1 MSNHTNLKKE
11 PSECPAKP
19 GRGSD
24 EERTSKGCNSTYGD
38 YPGGSMSYAS
48 DQAKALAGIHE
59 MASDHDIT
67 RRYRYRQ
74 AVINAMHAT
83 ISWESNIKK
92 EGPKF

>member
-1 MSNHTNLKKE
+1 
-11 PSECPAKP
+11 
-19 GRGSD
+19 
-24 EERTSKGCNSTYGD
+24 
-38 YPGGSMSYAS
+38 MSYAS

-59 MASDHDIT
+59 TASDHDIT

-74 AVINAMHAT
+74 AVINAMHVT

>member
-1 MSNHTNLKKE
+1 MSNHTNRKKE

-19 GRGSD
+19 GCGWD
-24 EERTSKGCNSTYGD
+24 EERTSKGCKNTYGD
-38 YPGGSMSYAS
+38 YPGGSLSYTS
-48 DQAKALAGIHE
+48 HQTKSLAGIHE
-59 MASDHDIT
+59 TASDHDIT

-74 AVINAMHAT
+74 AVINAMHVT